1 MLLTSVAISLALLAQ
16 GRLHPGRVTA
26 PPVQLGNGTAYTWIQ
41 YSNNTQ
47 KIQSVGITFSEAAL
61 DSLPPAKDLPGK
73 YPKKMWMLELP
84 KPIFGQPFDHVEI
97 DWNPIGHPP
106 LAYYNKPHFDFHFF
120 TISMDQLM
128 SITATGDDIARCM
141 KRPPDDFIPQGY
153 ILLDHVTPLPQMG
166 VHWTDSS
173 APEIKGAE
181 FTSTFVYGTYNGK
194 TAFWE
199 PMITLKYLL
208 TKPELH
214 QPVPQPK
221 AFDETGYYPTAYSL
235 SYDEKK
241 HEYTV
246 ELDGL
251 VYHKAEQ

>member
-16 GRLHPGRVTA
+16 GRSHPGRVTA

-47 KIQSVGITFSEAAL
+47 KIQSVGITFWR
-61 DSLPPAKDLPGK
+61 LPSTACHRPRIFRANIR
-73 YPKKMWMLELP
+73 KKCGCSNCQSQ
-84 KPIFGQPFDHVEI
+84 IFGQPFDHVEI

-173 APEIKGAE
+173 APEIKGAK

-208 TKPELH
+208 TKPEI
-214 QPVPQPK
+214 
-221 AFDETGYYPTAYSL
+221 ASAGAS
-235 SYDEKK
+235 
-241 HEYTV
+241 
-246 ELDGL
+246 
-251 VYHKAEQ
+251 AEGF